1 MIKWEKKFS
10 EKLNEYRQEGVNE
23 YGLKIIVVPKKFT
36 KSYAIIGTKYGSND
50 SSFNG
55 TVVPDGIAHFLEH
68 KLFEQPNGGNA
79 FDEFAKTGANSNA
92 FTSFTQ
98 TCYLFSATEHI
109 DENLRILLNFV
120 YSPYFTDENVAKEQG
135 IIGQEIKMYD
145 DEPNWRVFFNC
156 LGLMFKNY
164 PVRKDIAGTA
174 TSISQITPATLN
186 VCYNTFYHPSN
197 MVLVCVGDFTPEG
210 VEAILGEE
218 LKKVNI
224 SKSYREIERDFPK
237 EPKEVA
243 GKEKVQKLDVGMP
256 LFMIGFKGR
265 VDHPVRSASTPPEEG
280 NWSLQHERIVSEI
293 AMECVIG
300 RTSHLF
306 ENLYESGLINDS
318 FSAEYSAEIGY
329 SYMAI
334 GGESTRPRE
343 VFDEIKKAIA
353 FGLEVSEEDFKRV
366 KSAMLGAFY
375 REFNDSES
383 LGRVYLDDALVGI
396 DTFGYVGEL
405 EEVSLGEVRSRVK
418 ELFNGERM
426 VLSIVNS

>member
-10 EKLNEYRQEGVNE
+10 EKLNEYTIECVNE
-23 YGLKIIVVPKKFT
+23 FGLRVIVVPKNFT

-55 TVVPDGIAHFLEH
+55 IIVPDGIAHFLEH
-68 KLFEQPNGGNA
+68 KLFEQPGGGNA

-98 TCYLFSATEHI
+98 TCYLFSATDKAE
-109 DENLRILLNFV
+109 DNLRILLNFV

-135 IIGQEIKMYD
+135 IIGQEIKMYE

-156 LGLMFKNY
+156 LGLMFKEH
-164 PVRKDIAGTA
+164 PVRKDIAGTVE
-174 TSISQITPATLN
+174 SISEITPATLN

-197 MVLVCVGDFTPEG
+197 MVLVCVGDFSPEG
-210 VEAILGEE
+210 VEKVLSEE
-218 LKKVNI
+218 LKKVSI
-224 SKSYREIERDFPK
+224 SKSYRNIERSFPK
-237 EPKEVA
+237 EPSSVA

-265 VDHPVRSASTPPEEG
+265 VCEIGAAE
-280 NWSLQHERIVSEI
+280 LQRERIISEI

-300 RTSHLF
+300 RTSHLY

-329 SYMAI
+329 SYMAL
-334 GGESTRPRE
+334 GGESNKPKE
-343 VFDEIKKAIA
+343 VFDEIKKQIN
-353 FGLEVSEEDFKRV
+353 FGLEVNEEDFKRV

-383 LGRVYLDDALVGI
+383 LGRVYLDDALLGI
-396 DTFGYVGEL
+396 DTFGYVGVL
-405 EEVSLGEVRSRVK
+405 EGVKFGEVKKRVK
-418 ELFNGERM
+418 ELFDGERM
-426 VLSIVNS
+426 VLSIVENH